1 MNPQSQ
7 QLSLKAVILSNL
19 SYLHTL
25 LRALK
30 FQTSLLLLTS
40 QPRQRTYSLRPLP
53 ISQPRPC
60 MPLLTAQPSPGQSIA
75 TSFQS
80 GQQRSSSTPSPGE
93 LGFTPQQVESAR
105 PLDLGLANLLRHC
118 DVKEAV
124 IQAFRVRGITDRL
137 LFLALDDTTE
147 SLRSSCKEALGIDTS
162 AIFEHKLELARISK
176 AWSSAKIAAETKQK
190 IDAIHRAHGE
200 PVQMLE
206 GDWANMIRA
215 FKLKYGKQI
224 HPSRLP
230 AQSYY
235 EAYEEKLANT
245 TWRAETLAHVTS
257 LQEEEKHKAL
267 RPEPSRSVGIHLDSS
282 LSIQTQRRFVAKMP
296 TNIEDLRTQYKVMAT
311 MFLLAKMRQPSR
323 HLYKDLEV
331 NTFSDFLDELLSD
344 RNMEGGD
351 DDNLMLPPWSECLNY
366 EFQIR
371 KEAVRLCMEE
381 GFSIKRF
388 TVAHLGRQG
397 THDAAHHSELASGV
411 FQDAE
416 DGTAVCNTREQTQKP
431 LSVSTSSAEPAPSQH
446 ALMPP
451 QQLLA
456 LPASGTQQKGKSK
469 GQKGSKGKGK
479 GKGKGNKTLSS
490 NSSSTQGFR
499 NFQALYKLGWSVR
512 KHFQKDTCWKF
523 QSNVCQDASCL
534 RKHACVGCGKANVHY
549 DSCGCM
555 ESTIPRA

>member
-1 MNPQSQ
+1 MNPQSK

-25 LRALK
+25 LVPK
-30 FQTSLLLLTS
+30 
-40 QPRQRTYSLRPLP
+40 
-53 ISQPRPC
+53 
-60 MPLLTAQPSPGQSIA
+60 
-75 TSFQS
+75 
-80 GQQRSSSTPSPGE
+80 
-93 LGFTPQQVESAR
+93 FTP
-105 PLDLGLANLLRHC
+105 
-118 DVKEAV
+118 
-124 IQAFRVRGITDRL
+124 T
-137 LFLALDDTTE
+137 FLALDDTTE

-162 AIFEHKLELARISK
+162 AIFKHKLELARSSK

-257 LQEEEKHKAL
+257 LQEEKQKAL

-351 DDNLMLPPWSECLNY
+351 DDNLSLPPWSECLNFG
-366 EFQIR
+366 FQIR

-381 GFSIKRF
+381 GFSIKDSLWHTLADKERRMQHWILKLTIANSRQESSKMQKMEQRF
-388 TVAHLGRQG
+388 ATLENRLKNRSRSPRRQQNQLPANMLLCLRSRCWRYLPQAHNRKASPKARKVAKARAKAKAKETRHNLRTRPPHRVSATSRHCTNSGGQFENTSRR
-397 THDAAHHSELASGV
+397 THVGNSNQTSARMQAALANMLALDAAKQMSIMTH
-411 FQDAE
+411 
-416 DGTAVCNTREQTQKP
+416 AVARSPRSLEH
-431 LSVSTSSAEPAPSQH
+431 EPPH
-446 ALMPP
+446 
-451 QQLLA
+451 QL
-456 LPASGTQQKGKSK
+456 
-469 GQKGSKGKGK
+469 
-479 GKGKGNKTLSS
+479 
-490 NSSSTQGFR
+490 
-499 NFQALYKLGWSVR
+499 
-512 KHFQKDTCWKF
+512 
-523 QSNVCQDASCL
+523 
-534 RKHACVGCGKANVHY
+534 
-549 DSCGCM
+549 
-555 ESTIPRA
+555 